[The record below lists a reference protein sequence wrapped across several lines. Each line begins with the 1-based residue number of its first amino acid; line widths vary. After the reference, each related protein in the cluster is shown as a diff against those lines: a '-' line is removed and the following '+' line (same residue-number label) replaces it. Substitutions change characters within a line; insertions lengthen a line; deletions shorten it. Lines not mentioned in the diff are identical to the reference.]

1 MLKNNI
7 INTSSLTP
15 HLSSLKRKTI
25 CRFTLIEL
33 LVVIAIIAI
42 LAGMLLPALNN
53 ARESAK
59 TTQCLGNLRQ
69 IGVASHMYN
78 DDNLDWIPVNIFTPT
93 DKPAHT
99 WGFLL
104 SGYLG
109 VKPVS
114 SSVKSQTYYT
124 VNILPSALY
133 CPKDKCSKM
142 RMVTSHLGY
151 GINNHLNENGANLKR
166 LKAASKC
173 LLYACHST
181 EVKNSSIDSHFRVD
195 PKGLTTLMNTS
206 DRTVGVVKHRNRA
219 PVSFIAG
226 NSQVLG
232 TKQLVR
238 SPLDANGGTD
248 SLPWSVK
255 YYSPNGWQQSKNPVD
270 PGDF

>member
-7 INTSSLTP
+7 INPSSLRP
-15 HLSSLKRKTI
+15 HLSRLNCKTI

-69 IGVASHMYN
+69 IGTAAHMYI
-78 DDNLDWIPVNIFTPT
+78 DDNQDWVPVRYFTPL
-93 DKPAHT
+93 DKPAQT

-109 VKPVS
+109 VRAVS

-124 VNILPSALY
+124 NNILPAALY
-133 CPKDKCSKM
+133 CPKDKCSKL

-151 GINNHLNENGANLKR
+151 GMHNRLIENGANVKR

-173 LLYACHST
+173 LLFACHAT
-181 EVKNSSIDSHFRVD
+181 EVKKSIDDHFLVE
-195 PKGLTTLMNTS
+195 PKGLSALLSTS
-206 DRTVGVVKHRNRA
+206 NRTVGIVKHRNRA

-226 NSQVLG
+226 NVQVLG
-232 TKQLVR
+232 TRQLVR
-238 SPLDANGGTD
+238 PLDANNGTD
-248 SLPWSVK
+248 QLPWAVK
-255 YYSPNGWQQSKNPVD
+255 YYSPGGFQQSKNPVD